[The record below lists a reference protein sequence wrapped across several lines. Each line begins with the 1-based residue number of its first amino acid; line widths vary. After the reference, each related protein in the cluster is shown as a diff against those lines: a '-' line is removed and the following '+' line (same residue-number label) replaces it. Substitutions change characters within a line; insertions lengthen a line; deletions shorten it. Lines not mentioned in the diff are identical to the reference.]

1 MASEPWF
8 WAEPDVSGAQ
18 LQNLP
23 VSGHSQDHWQSKTLE
38 VVADDLVVAAAAV
51 AALRL
56 TGCHSDHGNGLH
68 RSQAECKFHV
78 T

>member
-1 MASEPWF
+1 MVCPSASSTIPGGKLFGLW
-8 WAEPDVSGAQ
+8 VS
-18 LQNLP
+18 
-23 VSGHSQDHWQSKTLE
+23 E

-78 T
+78 S